1 MSTSNQAQAQAQ
13 EKLVWLAR
21 LGYGTRGVVYIIV
34 GALALLAALGE
45 GGGTTDTKGALHSV
59 MSSPFG
65 DIMIGI
71 IAFGLFSYA
80 LWRFV
85 QAVKDVDDH
94 GTDPKGLAIR
104 GGLLVSAV
112 THTLLGVYAVNMLFG
127 FGGGNGG
134 GGSKGMAATL
144 MQQPWG
150 RWLVGIAALCV
161 LGAGVAHMLKAL
173 KEKYKKYFAMDSSL
187 MKKVSPI
194 IKFGLIARA
203 VVFAIIAFFL
213 AYAAWTYDPQKA
225 KGLDA
230 ALEFIQQQAYGSIL
244 LGVVALGL
252 FAFGA
257 YSFLEGIYRRIHPG

>member
-1 MSTSNQAQAQAQ
+1 MSTSTQEQAQ
-13 EKLVWLAR
+13 EKLVWMAR
-21 LGYGTRGVVYIIV
+21 LGYVTRGVVYIIV
-34 GALALLAALGE
+34 GALALLAAFGQ
-45 GGGTTDTKGALHSV
+45 GGKTSGTKGALHSV
-59 MSSPFG
+59 MSTAFG

-85 QAVKDVDDH
+85 QAIKDVDDH
-94 GTDPKGLAIR
+94 GTDLKGLAIR

-112 THTLLGVYAVNMLFG
+112 THTMLGVYALNMLFG
-127 FGGGNGG
+127 FSGGNGG
-134 GGSKGMAATL
+134 GGSKGMAAML

-150 RWLVGIAALCV
+150 RWLVGGAALCI
-161 LGAGVAHMLKAL
+161 LGAGIAHAVKAL
-173 KEKYKKYFAMDSSL
+173 KEKYKKYFAMDSNL
-187 MKKVSPI
+187 MEKVNPV

-203 VVFAIIAFFL
+203 IVFAIMAFFL

-252 FAFGA
+252 FAFGV

>member
-1 MSTSNQAQAQAQ
+1 MSTSPQEQAQ
-13 EKLVWLAR
+13 EKLVWMAR
-21 LGYGTRGVVYIIV
+21 LGYCTRGVVYIVV
-34 GALALLAALGE
+34 GALALLAALGK
-45 GGGTTDTKGALHSV
+45 GGKTSGTKGALHSV
-59 MSSPFG
+59 MSTPFG
-65 DIMIGI
+65 DILIGI

-85 QAVKDVDDH
+85 QAIKDVDDH

-104 GGLLVSAV
+104 GGLLISAV
-112 THTLLGVYAVNMLFG
+112 THILLGVYALNMLFG
-127 FGGGNGG
+127 SGGGNGG
-134 GGSKGMAATL
+134 DGSKGMAAML

-150 RWLVGIAALCV
+150 RWLVGIVALCI
-161 LGAGVAHMLKAL
+161 LGAGVAHALKAL

-187 MKKVSPI
+187 MEKVSPI

-203 VVFAIIAFFL
+203 VVFTIIAFFL

-225 KGLDA
+225 RGLDA

-257 YSFLEGIYRRIHPG
+257 YSFLEGIYRRIHP